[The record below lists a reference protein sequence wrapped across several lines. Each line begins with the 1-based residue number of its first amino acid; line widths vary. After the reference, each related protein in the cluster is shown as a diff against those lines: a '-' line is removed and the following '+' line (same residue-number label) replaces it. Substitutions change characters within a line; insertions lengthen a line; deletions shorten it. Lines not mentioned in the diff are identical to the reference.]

1 MAADPQNQRHKQ
13 RHSLGHENKSRCR
26 AASVCVGVMLAASAM
41 LSSNTTGSPAEAAD
55 AVPVAEVETKIDPAK
70 AKMAFVAAQKEMKE
84 MMGELTVLQAE
95 YQQPNSDKKAVEAK
109 FNAMKSRAQAAS
121 EQLKTS
127 AFALVMVEPKDEAAR
142 EICGAVV
149 AAAIESDDPVQA
161 LTMAGMLD
169 MAGAAS
175 GSVMMMGATAAM
187 LLSQIDEAAA
197 WLKKADAAGIDKP
210 KVAELAQA
218 IQAERP
224 KVASEM
230 AARQADAI
238 ADDLP
243 RVKITTSKGVIVIE
257 LFENVAPNAVA
268 NFISLVEKGF
278 YNGTPFHRV
287 IGGFM
292 AQGGDPTGSGTGG
305 PGYVINC
312 EVDAPGARKHFL
324 GSLSMAHAG
333 KNTGGSQFFLTFRP
347 TEHLDGKHTVF
358 GRVIEG
364 FDVLPKLARTE
375 GPLAGGPPDAMLKLE
390 VIRKRNHPYEPKI
403 STKK

>member
-1 MAADPQNQRHKQ
+1 MAAEPQNQRHTLEQIHKI
-13 RHSLGHENKSRCR
+13 RCR
-26 AASVCVGVMLAASAM
+26 ALSVCAGAMLAGSAM
-41 LSSNTTGSPAEAAD
+41 LFCNRTGSFVQAAD
-55 AVPVAEVETKIDPAK
+55 AEQVAEVEIKIDPAK
-70 AKMAFVAAQKEMKE
+70 AKTEFVAAQKEMRE

-95 YQQPNSDKKAVEAK
+95 YQQPKSNKKAVESK

-127 AFALVMVEPKDEAAR
+127 AFALAMVEPKDEAAR

-149 AAAIESDDPVQA
+149 AAALESDDPVQA
-161 LTMAGMLD
+161 LTTAGMLD

-175 GSVMMMGATAAM
+175 GSVMMMGASAAM
-187 LLSQIDEAAA
+187 LLSRIDEATA
-197 WLKKADAAGIDKP
+197 WLDKADAAGTEKA

-218 IQAERP
+218 IKAERP
-224 KVASEM
+224 NVVSEM
-230 AARQADAI
+230 AARQADAT

-257 LFENVAPNAVA
+257 LFENVAPNTVA

-292 AQGGDPTGSGTGG
+292 AQGGDPTGSGKGG
-305 PGYVINC
+305 PGYVIDC

-375 GPLAGGPPDAMLKLE
+375 GPLAAGGPPDAMLKLE
-390 VIRKRNHPYEPKI
+390 VLRKRNHPYEPKI
-403 STKK
+403 SGKK

>member
-1 MAADPQNQRHKQ
+1 
-13 RHSLGHENKSRCR
+13 
-26 AASVCVGVMLAASAM
+26 
-41 LSSNTTGSPAEAAD
+41 
-55 AVPVAEVETKIDPAK
+55 
-70 AKMAFVAAQKEMKE
+70 
-84 MMGELTVLQAE
+84 MGELTVLQAE
-95 YQQPNSDKKAVEAK
+95 YQQPKSNKNAVESK

-127 AFALVMVEPKDEAAR
+127 AFALAMVEPKDEAAR

-149 AAAIESDDPVQA
+149 AAALESDDPVQA
-161 LTMAGMLD
+161 LTTAGMLD

-175 GSVMMMGATAAM
+175 GSVMMMGASAAM
-187 LLSQIDEAAA
+187 LLSRIDEATA
-197 WLKKADAAGIDKP
+197 WLDKADAAGTEKA

-218 IQAERP
+218 IKAERP
-224 KVASEM
+224 KVVSEM
-230 AARQADAI
+230 AARQADAT

-257 LFENVAPNAVA
+257 LFENVAPNTVA

-292 AQGGDPTGSGTGG
+292 AQGGDPTGSGKGG
-305 PGYVINC
+305 PGYVIDC

-375 GPLAGGPPDAMLKLE
+375 GPLAAGGPPDAMLKLE
-390 VIRKRNHPYEPKI
+390 VLRKRNHPYEPKI
-403 STKK
+403 SGKK